1 MRNRALARLL
11 IGTFAALVLTAL
23 AGPPAG
29 HCAVVTVKAALNKGT
44 FNGLDPNDAAWKKV
58 TEYSVTLDTV
68 ITAAGVPQL
77 LPSSKYKILKVKALH
92 NGTDV
97 FFRMAWA
104 DATKNVSTAGPPLFA
119 DAVALEIPYSGNASS
134 IAMGNQLQPVNI
146 LFWRGNLG
154 DPVTGLGQPQ
164 NIVSGGAGTVQTS
177 PDSAAQPTACS
188 QTYAGGTWTV
198 VIRRPLS
205 GAPSA
210 NGNLVALVPATN
222 YRITFAQWDGGNA
235 ERDAVK
241 LVAGSWQT
249 LYLNAK

>member
-1 MRNRALARLL
+1 MRTRASATLL
-11 IGTFAALVLTAL
+11 IGTFVALVSTAVVC
-23 AGPPAG
+23 PPVG
-29 HCAVVTVKAALNKGT
+29 HCAVTVKAQLNAGT

-68 ITAAGVPQL
+68 ITAAGVPQP
-77 LPSSKYKILKVKALH
+77 LPSSKFKILKVKALH
-92 NGTDV
+92 NGADI
-97 FFRMAWA
+97 FFRLAWA
-104 DATKNVSTAGPPLFA
+104 DKTKDTSVGDPPLFA
-119 DAVALEIPYSGNASS
+119 DAVALEIPYSAASSS

-154 DPVTGLGQPQ
+154 DPATGLGQPQ

-177 PDSAAQPTACS
+177 PDSPGLPTACS
-188 QTYAGGTWTV
+188 QRYAAGTWTV

-205 GAPSA
+205 GASST
-210 NGNLVALVPATN
+210 NGNLVALAPATN

-249 LYLNAK
+249 LYINAR